1 LLTAIAMVLIS
12 SCSGSPSEI
21 AMTDAFRFEP
31 GTLSVEAGTTVTFV
45 NDSDQSHTATA
56 YSEEVP
62 EGAFFSSGGFGS
74 EAEARDELA
83 GALVSPGESF
93 EVTLD
98 APGAYRYYCIPHE
111 DQGMKGTIEI
121 E

>member
-1 LLTAIAMVLIS
+1 MVLGS

-21 AMTDAFRFEP
+21 AMTDDIRFEP